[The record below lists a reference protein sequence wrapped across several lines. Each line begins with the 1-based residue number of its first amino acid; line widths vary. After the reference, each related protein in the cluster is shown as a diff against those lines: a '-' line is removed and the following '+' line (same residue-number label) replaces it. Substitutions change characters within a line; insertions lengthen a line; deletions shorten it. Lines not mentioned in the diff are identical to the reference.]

1 MEKGYL
7 VMNKKFIFVFF
18 VFLQI
23 YALQALANDVFQG
36 REVFMRECMACHGES
51 GEGKLPGLPNFKEG
65 QTLFKTDSALID
77 IVRDG
82 KGVMP
87 SFNGLLTDEDIRN
100 VVAYLRSFL

>member
-1 MEKGYL
+1 MA
-7 VMNKKFIFVFF
+7 KKNIFLL
-18 VFLQI
+18 FLLFQI
-23 YALQALANDVFQG
+23 FASQVIANDVFKG
-36 REVFMRECMACHGES
+36 REVFMRECMACHGAS

-65 QTLFKTDSALID
+65 QTLFKTDSVLID

-87 SFNGLLTDEDIRN
+87 SFNGLLTDDDIRN